1 MLARKLQRSEKK
13 VEIVI
18 SCSKV
23 KRKEL
28 SGVIRNCANKKR
40 MDIKDPL
47 NKISS
52 GAEVFEDLSYVNEK
66 GYVCTKSWLVADG
79 WWLKFWWFLL
89 TIGTHRFTFQYSIE
103 DVNES
108 PCIPGSELMRPCK
121 PFISSNELEVPW
133 DEILLSIDMKAVRTA
148 IKGRMSGVNYPLSDS
163 G

>member
-40 MDIKDPL
+40 MDIKDPH

-52 GAEVFEDLSYVNEK
+52 GAEVFEDVSCVNEK
-66 GYVCTKSWLVADG
+66 GYMYKKLIG
-79 WWLKFWWFLL
+79 RWWFDDSFWQSER
-89 TIGTHRFTFQYSIE
+89 IISRFNIQ
-103 DVNES
+103 
-108 PCIPGSELMRPCK
+108 
-121 PFISSNELEVPW
+121 
-133 DEILLSIDMKAVRTA
+133 
-148 IKGRMSGVNYPLSDS
+148 
-163 G
+163 